1 MRCDRAQALMD
12 RYVHEELPPD
22 EREPFESH
30 VRDCS
35 ACQQQWA
42 KFQGLLAALQ
52 SVPAPP
58 VPERFVDRVIARAQ
72 EIRERQSSVETQPV
86 LPRWWRRLSIARLAN
101 AVAAV
106 AAGLVLG
113 LGLGQQTWRFATSF
127 QEAERLAPSVD
138 AEAVYSLDYLSG
150 YPRGSFTETYLSLTR
165 VANDQEFSSCGAA
178 ASGS

>member
-22 EREPFESH
+22 EREAFESH

-35 ACQQQWA
+35 ACQQEWA
-42 KFQGLLAALQ
+42 RFQRLLAALQ

-58 VPERFVDRVIARAQ
+58 VPEKFVDRVIARAQ
-72 EIRERQSSVETQPV
+72 ETRERRSCVETRPV
-86 LPRWWRRLSIARLAN
+86 VPRWWGQAGIARLAN

-113 LGLGQQTWRFATSF
+113 LGLGQQTWRFATSL
-127 QEAERLAPSVD
+127 QEPERRAAGVD
-138 AEAVYSLDYLSG
+138 AEAIYSLDYLSG
-150 YPRGSFTETYLSLTR
+150 YPRGSFTETYLSLTH
-165 VANDQEFSSCGAA
+165 VANDQEF
-178 ASGS
+178 